1 MLAFIIGICLL
12 ALFMPVLRFLFGI
25 AILCLFFVIF
35 SGGSNST
42 PVTQTNDI
50 KNFEYI
56 LSYQE
61 LKEFEPSCDQKEDQ
75 LKQLRYIQSVK
86 NFKEDPNQL
95 EAGERAYNSRLK
107 ATIWWYTYSCEQ
119 S

>member
-1 MLAFIIGICLL
+1 MFILIVGICLL
-12 ALFMPVLRFLFGI
+12 ALFMPVLRFIFGI
-25 AILCLFFVIF
+25 IVLCMFFSIF
-35 SGGSNST
+35 SSGSNSA
-42 PVTQTNDI
+42 PVTQSTSSN
-50 KNFEYI
+50 NPEYV
-56 LSYQE
+56 LTYQE
-61 LKEFEPSCDQKEDQ
+61 LKEFEPKCNRKQDQ

-95 EAGERAYNSRLK
+95 EAGDRAYNSRLK